1 MIYHMTLIIQ
11 SLKIKTIKNKL
22 FIIVPLIVIIL
33 IVTCLGLFNK
43 SEQVQPFDIKTY
55 EQEIKDFSAKKKFG
69 YIRCMGNIKNSTIAK
84 KYALK
89 IWLEVYGERVQRMKP
104 YKVYWDDEN
113 NAWLVTGTLRKN
125 KLGGIPYVIFSKD
138 DGEII
143 AVWHTR

>member
-22 FIIVPLIVIIL
+22 LIIVPLIVILL

-43 SEQVQPFDIKTY
+43 SEQVQQFDIKTY

-69 YIRCMGNIKNSTIAK
+69 YIRCMGNIKSAATAK

-89 IWLEVYGERVQRMKP
+89 IWLEVYGERVQKMKP
-104 YKVYWDDEN
+104 YNVYWDDEN

>member
-1 MIYHMTLIIQ
+1 
-11 SLKIKTIKNKL
+11 
-22 FIIVPLIVIIL
+22 
-33 IVTCLGLFNK
+33 
-43 SEQVQPFDIKTY
+43 
-55 EQEIKDFSAKKKFG
+55 
-69 YIRCMGNIKNSTIAK
+69 MGNIKNSAIAK